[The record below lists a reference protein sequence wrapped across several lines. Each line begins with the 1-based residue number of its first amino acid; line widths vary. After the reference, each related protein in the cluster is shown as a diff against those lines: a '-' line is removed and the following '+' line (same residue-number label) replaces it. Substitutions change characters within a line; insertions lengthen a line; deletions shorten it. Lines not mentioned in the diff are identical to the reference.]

1 MEKLDRFYEKINGSY
16 FGIAA
21 FVISV
26 LFLTISQM
34 LYIAEDPS
42 FSITTN
48 FISDLGARPN
58 GADIAFSIGV
68 IISGV
73 LFIPFYLFLGRYLLK
88 KGNNLSI
95 LIKGMYGGL
104 IACIGSILVGVF
116 PLDPDNKL
124 LYNLHIIA
132 AGLYFYGLLIM
143 LMIYGISEIKIA
155 TIPNILGIFAII
167 SAILLGAFIT
177 TLIFQYLTSTPFQT
191 YTYIT
196 EWIGS
201 WIMSVWI
208 IANIYYT
215 LKNK

>member
-21 FVISV
+21 FVISGI
-26 LFLTISQM
+26 FLTISQM

-48 FISDLGARPN
+48 FISDLGAGPN

-73 LFIPFYLFLGRYLLK
+73 FYIPFYIFLGRYLQK
-88 KGNNLSI
+88 KDNNLNL

-104 IACIGSILVGVF
+104 VSCIGFILVGVF

-143 LMIYGISEIKIA
+143 LIIYGISEIKIA
-155 TIPNILGIFAII
+155 TLPNILGIFAII
-167 SAILLGAFIT
+167 SAILLGVFIT
-177 TLIFQYLTSTPFQT
+177 SLIFQYLTSTPFQT
-191 YTYIT
+191 YTYII

-215 LKNK
+215 LKNN